1 MEAPGLQLLN
11 AICTSPCCY
20 RMLDSEDVDVALISH
35 DVRAK
40 PGAKRPAQYN
50 SFVACTLAV
59 PPLVAIT
66 ILQILNLHLHLLRF
80 PIFSLPIGSGAFLV
94 NYALGVGMLGTPYAF
109 AQSGLVLGVAFMV
122 GITFIGVIT
131 AMWII
136 DVRRPQT
143 ARTAPSLLTSIFFLC
158 FQASARANAL
168 MAAAAEEESAIVA
181 DPMGLASPINSTE
194 QWIAPP
200 SYIHWRLTTCFRP
213 SKPP

>member
-1 MEAPGLQLLN
+1 
-11 AICTSPCCY
+11 
-20 RMLDSEDVDVALISH
+20 MLDSEDVDVALISH

-66 ILQILNLHLHLLRF
+66 ILQILNIKSSSSSSTISNL
-80 PIFSLPIGSGAFLV
+80 IFSLPIGSGAFLV

-158 FQASARANAL
+158 WFVSRRLREQTLSWRPLRKRRAR
-168 MAAAAEEESAIVA
+168 SW
-181 DPMGLASPINSTE
+181 PIP
-194 QWIAPP
+194 WA
-200 SYIHWRLTTCFRP
+200 
-213 SKPP
+213 